1 MARKNLENFPENSKK
16 SLKNLRENIIA
27 LSHGS
32 KVKFTSKTPAQF
44 YFATND
50 LAIFVTKF
58 DKSRDTGVAALV
70 CLPTAKLGK
79 PTRGFTENNRLLLT
93 FTDYSAFLRTVIAST
108 VVGVP

>member
-1 MARKNLENFPENSKK
+1 MKTSETWVQ
-16 SLKNLRENIIA
+16 NIIA

-50 LAIFVTKF
+50 LAIFMTKF

-70 CLPTAKLGK
+70 CLPIDKLGK
-79 PTRGFTENNRLLLT
+79 PTRGLPENNQLPLT
-93 FTDYSAFLRTVIAST
+93 YTDNSTFLFGQS
-108 VVGVP
+108 